1 MDLKKKYKKIKGQL
15 RKAKESAVKEIEE
28 KSNLIEQVKSQ
39 LAQINLQ
46 KETIERLSK
55 NPLNV
60 SVTDETQKNA
70 FLEQIASLKSKNEE
84 LNNKVEKLTR
94 EKKSIETEISDLK
107 LRLTKSK
114 DDIDILYQ
122 NLQESCAGF
131 LSFKNQLEEKIERE
145 VVLEDTIQQL
155 KIDAQNFEKK
165 FAILNEECKNVK
177 NENEIN
183 VKKAEEL
190 RNRMI
195 SSDDSA
201 YIFLVFKETIFG
213 REKLLVLSKAYFK
226 KKIAGRYCHAFRKRQ
241 G

>member
-55 NPLNV
+55 NPLNI
-60 SVTDETQKNA
+60 SVIDETQKNA
-70 FLEQIASLKSKNEE
+70 FLEQIASLKLKNEE
-84 LNNKVEKLTR
+84 LNNKLEKLTR
-94 EKKSIETEISDLK
+94 EKKSIETENMDLK

-155 KIDAQNFEKK
+155 KIDAHNFEKK

-201 YIFLVFKETIFG
+201 YIFPVIKETIFG
-213 REKLLVLSKAYFK
+213 RENLLVLSKAYFK
-226 KKIAGRYCHAFRKRQ
+226 KKIGGRHCHAFRKRQ